1 MLRFSKICDV
11 KAKLFDTPEIFE
23 ACTLSLVKE
32 TDRQYYEVV
41 IARRESFYILRSANG
56 TDIAVLNK
64 HTTRCLQDVQDQ
76 TSIRYESFIE
86 TNEWTEG
93 IRVWNQTGKPCI
105 LALNVVV
112 YGSRPDLST
121 IGTIFSKARLY
132 FQHPIRCP
140 PGIEYNNPHY
150 LSFSEITGSSVDTL
164 AASSSTQAVPM
175 QPQYSILSCLEDLHQ
190 HGSLRSIQV
199 NSSIQTELLV

>member
-64 HTTRCLQDVQDQ
+64 HTTRCLQDVQD
-76 TSIRYESFIE
+76 
-86 TNEWTEG
+86 
-93 IRVWNQTGKPCI
+93 
-105 LALNVVV
+105 
-112 YGSRPDLST
+112 
-121 IGTIFSKARLY
+121 
-132 FQHPIRCP
+132 
-140 PGIEYNNPHY
+140 
-150 LSFSEITGSSVDTL
+150 
-164 AASSSTQAVPM
+164 
-175 QPQYSILSCLEDLHQ
+175 
-190 HGSLRSIQV
+190 
-199 NSSIQTELLV
+199 